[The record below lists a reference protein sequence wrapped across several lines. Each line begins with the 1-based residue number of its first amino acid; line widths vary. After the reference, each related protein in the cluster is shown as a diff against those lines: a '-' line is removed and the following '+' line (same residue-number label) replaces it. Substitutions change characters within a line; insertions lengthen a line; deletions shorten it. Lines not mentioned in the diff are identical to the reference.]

1 MADKSKDES
10 KNIRSGDTKDK
21 VIIASR
27 PALAPVGRTS
37 PSNSREERSIP
48 AQAPVAKP
56 QVNEPQSAGAPESGT
71 TETASSEP
79 APSQDGDSQGGDS
92 SD

>member
-10 KNIRSGDTKDK
+10 KNTGTGDSKDK

-27 PALAPVGRTS
+27 PALAPVNRAT
-37 PSNSREERSIP
+37 PSNSRRERTTP
-48 AQAPVAKP
+48 ALAPVDNP
-56 QVNEPQSAGAPESGT
+56 HVNEPESAGAPESGT
-71 TETASSEP
+71 TESASSQP
-79 APSQDGDSQGGDS
+79 GPSQDGDSQGGDS